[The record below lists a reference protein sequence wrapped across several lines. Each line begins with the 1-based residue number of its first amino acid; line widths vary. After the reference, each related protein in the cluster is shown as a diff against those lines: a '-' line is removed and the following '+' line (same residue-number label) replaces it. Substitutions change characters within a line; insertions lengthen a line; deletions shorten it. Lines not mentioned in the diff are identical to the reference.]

1 VISVVIIVR
10 LSPVPN
16 LQTKHNVADA
26 RKKDTESIKSSSSSK
41 VSPTV
46 PEKPLLKS
54 QPSAENQPT
63 KTPAAVEKARDS
75 VLASIVEDSVQLL
88 VTGLN
93 CISCLLFYNAIFS
106 FSPDSMYDYETTY
119 M

>member
-26 RKKDTESIKSSSSSK
+26 RNKDTESKALESIKSSSK

-46 PEKPLLKS
+46 PELKS
-54 QPSAENQPT
+54 QSSAENQPI

-93 CISCLLFYNAIFS
+93 
-106 FSPDSMYDYETTY
+106 
-119 M
+119 